1 MVADFLLTV
10 VEQTMVCMSSY
21 IGYITI
27 VVSQLLCMLFYL
39 QYAGLHKRGKACLAF
54 FSIPEVKILILLS
67 YYMLFGIMLLIHIT
81 LTINNA
87 VPFRKDLLN
96 YFECQLT
103 GNDPVCEDIRRQF
116 EEHLKPGL
124 NIVSYFLIAFITWVN
139 LLFAIT
145 GEDVKWLITPCC
157 HLIAKVKL
165 NFYEM
170 TASSTN
176 GSSISA
182 SSTSATNPLT
192 HL

>member
-1 MVADFLLTV
+1 
-10 VEQTMVCMSSY
+10 
-21 IGYITI
+21 
-27 VVSQLLCMLFYL
+27 
-39 QYAGLHKRGKACLAF
+39 
-54 FSIPEVKILILLS
+54 
-67 YYMLFGIMLLIHIT
+67 MLLIHIT

-103 GNDPVCEDIRRQF
+103 GYDPVCEDIRRQF
-116 EEHLKPGL
+116 EEHLKPEL
-124 NIVSYFLIAFITWVN
+124 NAVSYFLIAFITWVN

-157 HLIAKVKL
+157 HLIAKVS
-165 NFYEM
+165 FYEM
-170 TASSTN
+170 TTSSTN

-192 HL
+192 HI